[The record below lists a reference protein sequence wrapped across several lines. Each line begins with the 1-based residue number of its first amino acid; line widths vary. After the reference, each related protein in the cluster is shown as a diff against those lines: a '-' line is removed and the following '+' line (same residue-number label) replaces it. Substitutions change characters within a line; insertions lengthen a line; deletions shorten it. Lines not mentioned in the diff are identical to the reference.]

1 VPSMWLFDKQPA
13 CYKGLW
19 KKWWAEEG
27 SKLYSPDSAQDV
39 QGPKMSK
46 GIEPSW
52 IRRFFLKG
60 PRPKTE
66 QALNSSLITRHP
78 VLHVVKFS
86 QIVQCLRQVR
96 QIRLWI
102 LLCQLAIDLQ
112 RFLVFLPGFLHPLL
126 LAVKHPQVVPHH
138 RHVR

>member
-1 VPSMWLFDKQPA
+1 MGYTSSFF
-13 CYKGLW
+13 
-19 KKWWAEEG
+19 EEV
-27 SKLYSPDSAQDV
+27 DSLEGV
-39 QGPKMSK
+39 LG
-46 GIEPSW
+46 GHN
-52 IRRFFLKG
+52 RLGR
-60 PRPKTE
+60 PRPKSE

-78 VLHVVKFS
+78 VQHVVTFS

-112 RFLVFLPGFLHPLL
+112 RFLVFLPSSLHPVLR
-126 LAVKHPQVVPHH
+126 AVEHPQVVQHH